1 MGKNSLCNLPLLKMK
16 ITSTVIIFLSTQ
28 IHRLTKDKC
37 RLEEQVSGRE
47 ADLTMARDST
57 QALKEDLAIKTEHI
71 THLENELCMLKVNC
85 ATPYTSNF
93 L

>member
-1 MGKNSLCNLPLLKMK
+1 MLTHSP
-16 ITSTVIIFLSTQ
+16 ITFPTTK

-57 QALKEDLAIKTEHI
+57 RAIKEDLALKTEHI
-71 THLENELCMLKVNC
+71 THLENELCMLKVRLKDL
-85 ATPYTSNF
+85 TQ
-93 L
+93 

>member
-1 MGKNSLCNLPLLKMK
+1 MSHQQQTQFPSLLNL
-16 ITSTVIIFLSTQ
+16 IISFLFIK

-57 QALKEDLAIKTEHI
+57 RALKEELTHKTEHI
-71 THLENELCMLKVNC
+71 GHLENELCILKVIKV
-85 ATPYTSNF
+85 YSWGWQ
-93 L
+93 